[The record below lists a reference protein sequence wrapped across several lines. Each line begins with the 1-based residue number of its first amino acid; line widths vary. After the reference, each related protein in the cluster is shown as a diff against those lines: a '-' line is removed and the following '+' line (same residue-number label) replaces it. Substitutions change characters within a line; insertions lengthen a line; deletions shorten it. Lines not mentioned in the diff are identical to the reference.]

1 MLYPLK
7 FYPIYKNYVW
17 GGKKLAALKNNKA
30 DENQQVSESWELS
43 AVSGNIS
50 IVANGFLS
58 GNNLQEL
65 IEVYMGDLVGESVY
79 EKYGM
84 EFPLL
89 LKFIDA
95 AQPLSV
101 QVHPD
106 DEIALKRHNAYGKD
120 EMWYIIEAANDAE
133 ICLGFNQNINGEIL
147 QKSLRD
153 KTLLD
158 ILNFEK
164 IKEGNVFEVPSGR
177 IHAIGKNVL
186 LAEVQNTSDITY
198 RIYDWG
204 REYDAKTARQM
215 HVDLALDVIDYNSY
229 STYKTEY
236 EIIKNKGVDICRNGH
251 FSVRAVDFD
260 STIIRNYVAVDSF
273 TAYMCVDGE
282 AILECNGKKESMV
295 KCETVLIPAEIDEVK
310 LIPNRHARLLEI
322 SMY

>member
-7 FYPIYKNYVW
+7 FCPIYKNYVW
-17 GGKKLAALKNNKA
+17 GGKKLAELKNNKA
-30 DENQQVSESWELS
+30 EKNKQISESWELS

-50 IVANGFLS
+50 VVSNGFLA

-79 EKYGM
+79 EKYGI
-84 EFPLL
+84 EFPVL

-106 DEIALKRHNAYGKD
+106 DEIALKRHNAYGKE

-133 ICLGFNQNINGEIL
+133 ICLGFNQTVNKEIL

-153 KTLLD
+153 KNLPD
-158 ILNFEK
+158 FLNFEK
-164 IKEGNVFEVPSGR
+164 IKAGNVFEVPPGR
-177 IHAIGKNVL
+177 IHAAGKNIL
-186 LAEVQNTSDITY
+186 FAEVQNTSDITY

-229 STYKTEY
+229 DTYKTEY
-236 EIIKNKGVDICRNGH
+236 EIIKNSSADICRNSH
-251 FSVRAVDFD
+251 FTVKTVDFD
-260 STIIRNYVAVDSF
+260 TAVIRNFAAVDSF
-273 TAYMCVDGE
+273 TAYMCVDGK
-282 AILECNGKKESMV
+282 AILECNGKSETLA
-295 KCETVLIPAEIDEVK
+295 KCETVLIPAEIDEIR
-310 LIPNRHARLLEI
+310 LIPDKHARLLEI
-322 SMY
+322 SV